1 MYFFMLCNKK
11 KRRFKVRKL
20 KIWTVLIALL
30 LVFGSNFYVNHIQSE
45 TDRLYPDKPIH
56 VFFEAMATQPAFL
69 GMIDMLQLPKD
80 EKKIFIW
87 HRFLN
92 RKDLFDLKSINA
104 IELPQPKIEGF
115 IYTGTGS
122 LLQQVKEELKK
133 SPKSPLI
140 IYTNTTNY
148 QYLFGGFLK
157 EFPKEQIKHI
167 HLYEDGL
174 GILFSSSNY
183 LNSLYFTHEDVQDF
197 YNYYY
202 KPELKA
208 KLPDAAKYMFHTI
221 LPVTY
226 HFFGFEKAKEL
237 FLTKYFFIKMKGAS
251 FEDIDFNKLNKK
263 LSDET
268 KADLYKMAGFDYE
281 KYSKIFQEKKVFMF
295 FGGFYIGGGNH
306 LYQAEFNYVKELQKK
321 YPDHHFFFK
330 PHPSYSAFDRE
341 RVFKDV
347 FDDVE
352 LVPAQ
357 IPYELFIIAGLVPD
371 KISGRASSLFFTLDN
386 DRIESYI
393 PHGGYSGGLKLLY
406 GFDTKKAVNI
416 NQYVPE
422 KPLFFESE
430 IVKDGKRDYLIIVDD
445 KSVFLYNERIYLN
458 HIVYGDNSMFCQNE
472 GNCFRKEIVGNE
484 IQLKKVDRFVFE
496 HRQWTDTL
504 VAANENTFCR
514 LKTKDCGSVTREEN
528 GYTICWKKWGC
539 ESFILQPNGT
549 YKSDKK

>member
-1 MYFFMLCNKK
+1 M
-11 KRRFKVRKL
+11 
-20 KIWTVLIALL
+20 KIKILTILSALL
-30 LVFGSNFYVNHIQSE
+30 FACGSVFYVKYIQTE

-104 IELPQPKIEGF
+104 IELDQPRVEGF

-122 LLQQVKEELKK
+122 LLNQVKEELKK

-148 QYLFGGFLK
+148 KYLFDGFLK
-157 EFPKEQIKHI
+157 EFPKEQIKRI

-174 GILFSSSNY
+174 GILFSSVNY
-183 LNSLYFTHEDVQDF
+183 LNSIYFTHEDVQDF

-202 KPELKA
+202 RPELKA
-208 KLPDAAKYMFHTI
+208 RLPDAAKYMFHTI

-263 LSDET
+263 LSDKT
-268 KADLYKMAGFDYE
+268 KSDLYKMVGFDYE
-281 KYSKIFQEKKVFMF
+281 KYSKIFKENKVFMF

-321 YPDHHFFFK
+321 YPQHRFFFK
-330 PHPSYSAFDRE
+330 PHPSYGAFDRE

-347 FDDVE
+347 FNDVE

-371 KISGRASSLFFTLDN
+371 KISGRASSLFFTLDP

-393 PHGGYSGGLKLLY
+393 PHGSYAGGLKLLY
-406 GFDTKKAVNI
+406 EFDTKKAINI
-416 NQYVPE
+416 WKYVPE
-422 KPLFFESE
+422 KPLFFDSK
-430 IVKDGKRDYLIIVDD
+430 IVKDGEQDYLIYVDD
-445 KSVFLYNERIYLN
+445 RSVFLYNERVYLN
-458 HIVYGDNSMFCQNE
+458 QIRYGDRTIFCQHE
-472 GNCFRKEIVGNE
+472 GDCFRKEQSDTE
-484 IQLKKVDRFVFE
+484 IQFKKVDQFTFN
-496 HRQWTDTL
+496 HAQWSDT
-504 VAANENTFCR
+504 VIAVSDDMFCR
-514 LKTKDCGSVTREEN
+514 SGTKDCGRVTREEK
-528 GYTICWKKWGC
+528 GYRICWERWGC
-539 ESFILQPNGT
+539 ESFILQQNGK
-549 YKSDKK
+549 YKSTKK